1 MTENFKD
8 FFQRFKTIS
17 VSNNFDLQVIEDK
30 TEKVIFGVEHF
41 YLKSDATARQDL
53 ANQMLEVSKLLEEK
67 IGVQARRV
75 IESPVGSGVGAA

>member
-1 MTENFKD
+1 MAENFKD

-17 VSNNFDLQVIEDK
+17 VSNSSDLQEIVDK
-30 TEKVIFGVEHF
+30 AEKVISGVEPS
-41 YLKSDATARQDL
+41 YLKSDAIARQDL

-75 IESPVGSGVGAA
+75 IESPVSSGVGAA